1 MEFYEKQQAFFLTQK
16 TRNLSFRRDA
26 LKRLRNEIV
35 KQEDAI
41 AEAIYADF
49 KKPRF
54 ETFIAETQFVL
65 AEINTMIKNLE
76 FWAQPERISGNLAN
90 FPSRNYICREPLGQ
104 VLVIAPWNYPFQLIM
119 APLVGAI
126 AAGNTVVAKP
136 SELTPNTAEIVKKII
151 QNVFDPEH
159 VAVVLGGVEVSQELL
174 SKRWDHIFFTGSP
187 QVGRIVY
194 ESAAKHLTPVTLE
207 LGGKNPCIVDETASI
222 SLTAKRIVWG
232 KSLNLG
238 QTCLAPDYLLV
249 HHSVKDKLI
258 QKLKDKIV
266 EAYGENQTESQDLA
280 RIVNERHYDRLKSL
294 LKGQHILYG
303 GETVDEDNFIGLT
316 LIDEPDL
323 DSPLMQGEVFGPI
336 LPIFSYKNQSDID
349 AIVKRYEK
357 PLAAYLFSNK
367 RAAQKEF
374 IARYGFGGGV
384 INDTVIHIANKKLP
398 FGGVGHSGVGAYH
411 GKTSFDVF
419 SHKKAIVKRGR
430 WIDPPLRYAPYK
442 LPERIAKW
450 VKYLF

>member
-1 MEFYEKQQAFFLTQK
+1 MEFYKQQQVFFATQK
-16 TRNLSFRRDA
+16 TKELSFRKNA
-26 LKRLRNEIV
+26 LKRLRDEIV
-35 KQEDAI
+35 RCEDEI

-76 FWAQPERISGNLAN
+76 FWAQPDKVSGNLAN
-90 FPSRNYICREPLGQ
+90 FPSRNYVYREPLGQ

-119 APLVGAI
+119 APMVGAI

-136 SELTPNTAEIVKKII
+136 SELTPNTAAIVEKII
-151 QNVFDPEH
+151 QSVFDAEH
-159 VAVVLGGVEVSQELL
+159 VAVVQGGVEASQELL
-174 SKRWDHIFFTGSP
+174 AKRWDHIFFTGSP
-187 QVGRIVY
+187 QVGKIIY

-207 LGGKNPCIVDETASI
+207 LGGKNPCIVDETANI
-222 SLTAKRIVWG
+222 SLAAKRIVWG

-249 HHSVKDKLI
+249 HHSVKNKLV

-266 EAYGENQTESQDLA
+266 EAYGENQTESFDLA
-280 RIVNERHYDRLKSL
+280 RIVNERHYGRLKSL
-294 LKGQHILYG
+294 LEGQQILHG
-303 GETVDEDNFIGLT
+303 GETVDKDNFIGLT
-316 LIDEPDL
+316 LVDEPDL
-323 DSPLMQGEVFGPI
+323 DSPLMQGEIFGPI
-336 LPIFSYKNQSDID
+336 LPIFSYEEESDID
-349 AIVKRYEK
+349 TIVKRYEK
-357 PLAAYLFSNK
+357 PLAGYIFSNK
-367 RAAQKEF
+367 RATQKEF

-384 INDTVIHIANKKLP
+384 INDTVIHIANKNLP

-411 GKTSFDVF
+411 GKISFDVF
-419 SHKKAIVKRGR
+419 SHKKSIVKRGN

-450 VKYLF
+450 VKHLF

>member
-1 MEFYEKQQAFFLTQK
+1 MEFYEKQQVFFSSQK
-16 TRNLSFRRDA
+16 TKDLSFRRNA

-35 KQEDAI
+35 RQEDAI

-65 AEINTMIKNLE
+65 AEINTMLKNLE
-76 FWAQPERISGNLAN
+76 LWARPERVSGNLAN
-90 FPSRNYICREPLGQ
+90 FPSRNYIYREPLGQ
-104 VLVIAPWNYPFQLIM
+104 VLVIAPWNYPFQLTL
-119 APLVGAI
+119 APMVGAI
-126 AAGNTVVAKP
+126 TAGNTVVVKP
-136 SELTPNTAEIVKKII
+136 SELTPNTATIIEKII
-151 QNVFDPEH
+151 KNVFDPEY
-159 VAVVLGGVEVSQELL
+159 VAVVQGGVQVSQELL
-174 SKRWDHIFFTGSP
+174 SKKWDHIFFTGSP
-187 QVGRIVY
+187 QVGKIIY

-222 SLTAKRIVWG
+222 SLAAKRIIWG

-249 HHSVKDKLI
+249 HHAVKEKLV

-266 EAYGENQTESQDLA
+266 EAYGENQAESQDLA
-280 RIVNERHYDRLKSL
+280 RVVNDRHYGRLRSL
-294 LKGQHILYG
+294 LEGQRILYG
-303 GETVDEDNFIGLT
+303 GQTMDEDNFIGLT
-316 LIDEPDL
+316 LVDEPDL
-323 DSPLMQGEVFGPI
+323 DSPLMQGEIFGPI
-336 LPIFSYKNQSDID
+336 LPILSYEEESDID
-349 AIVKRYEK
+349 EIVKRYEK
-357 PLAAYLFSNK
+357 PLAAYIFSNR
-367 RAAQKEF
+367 RASQKKF
-374 IARYGFGGGV
+374 IAQYGFGGGV
-384 INDTVIHIANKKLP
+384 INDTVIHIANKNLP

-450 VKYLF
+450 VKHLF

>member
-1 MEFYEKQQAFFLTQK
+1 MELHKQQQAFFSTQK

-26 LKRLRNEIV
+26 LKRLRNAIIE
-35 KQEDAI
+35 QEDAI
-41 AEAIYADF
+41 ADAIYADF

-54 ETFIAETQFVL
+54 ETFVAETQFVL
-65 AEINTMIKNLE
+65 AEINTMLKNLE
-76 FWAQPERISGNLAN
+76 FWAQSERVSGNLAN
-90 FPSRNYICREPLGQ
+90 FPSRNYIYREPLGQ
-104 VLVIAPWNYPFQLIM
+104 VLIIAPWNYPFQLTLTPM
-119 APLVGAI
+119 VGAI

-136 SELTPNTAEIVKKII
+136 SELTPNTAAIVEKII
-151 QNVFDPEH
+151 GKVFVAEH
-159 VAVVLGGVEVSQELL
+159 VAVVQGGVETSQELL

-187 QVGRIVY
+187 RIGKIIY

-207 LGGKNPCIVDETASI
+207 LGGKNPCIVDETANI
-222 SLTAKRIVWG
+222 SLAAKRIIWG
-232 KSLNLG
+232 KALNLG

-249 HHSVKDKLI
+249 HHTVKDKLV

-266 EAYGENQTESQDLA
+266 EAYGEKQSQSADLA
-280 RIVNERHYDRLKSL
+280 RIINERHYNRLKSL
-294 LKGQHILYG
+294 LDDQRILYG

-316 LIDEPDL
+316 LVDEPDL
-323 DSPLMQGEVFGPI
+323 NNPLMQGEIFGPI
-336 LPIFSYKNQSDID
+336 LPIFSYEKEPDID

-357 PLAAYLFSNK
+357 PLAAYIFSNK
-367 RAAQKEF
+367 RDSQKKF
-374 IARYGFGGGV
+374 IAQHGFGGGV
-384 INDTVIHIANKKLP
+384 INDTVIHIANKNLP

-442 LPERIAKW
+442 LPEKIAKW
-450 VKYLF
+450 VKHLF